1 MQTRLET
8 ELKIKRKMKMEEQDE
23 EKVQNEIYNVSI
35 FLETEDQK
43 KTKNEK

>member
-8 ELKIKRKMKMEEQDE
+8 ELKIKRKMKTEEQDE
-23 EKVQNEIYNVSI
+23 EKVQKEIYNVSI

-43 KTKNEK
+43 KTKNEE